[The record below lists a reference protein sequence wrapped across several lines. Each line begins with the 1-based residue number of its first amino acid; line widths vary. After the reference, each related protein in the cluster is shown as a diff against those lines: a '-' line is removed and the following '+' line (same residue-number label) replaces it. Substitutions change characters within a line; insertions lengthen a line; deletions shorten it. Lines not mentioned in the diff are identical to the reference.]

1 MFSWKLIHDIEW
13 GKKRLLSPSRR
24 RSLPR
29 GPSSCAPFFFMDD
42 WQRLAISS
50 QPATGTPWVSSDQEP
65 RRLQTTGQHFSYH
78 RVIIESRHR
87 LILKCCKAL
96 GRDEGRTETWYR
108 LWLQQE
114 PIGLLFVWGHQIW
127 LPLVRVAESRTQRET
142 CNLLS
147 SARHLS
153 YYPVDIF

>member
-1 MFSWKLIHDIEW
+1 MR
-13 GKKRLLSPSRR
+13 KKKVIVTLKKEVSAAWPELVRT
-24 RSLPR
+24 
-29 GPSSCAPFFFMDD
+29 FFFMDD

-127 LPLVRVAESRTQRET
+127 LPWCGSQNQRTQPET